1 MRTLAY
7 VFALV
12 ALLLVQTTISN
23 FFCIYGVK
31 PDLPLIF
38 ALCMAMVKGEKAG
51 ALTGFLNGFLEDV
64 LFGRFLGLNTI
75 IKSVTSY
82 IVGYGSRN
90 IYKGPVIITMA
101 LTFVGSVIFNFLFM
115 ILAFLTREVTQPWY
129 SFLSIVIPSALLNMI
144 ISPLIY
150 HGVFKMERFFDFYFD
165 IKY

>member
-7 VFALV
+7 VFTLV
-12 ALLLVQTTISN
+12 ALLLVQTTLSN
-23 FFCIYGVK
+23 ILWIFGVK
-31 PDLPLIF
+31 PDLPLVF

-51 ALTGFLNGFLEDV
+51 ALTGFLNGFLEDI
-64 LFGRFLGLNTI
+64 LFGRFLGLNTL
-75 IKSVTSY
+75 IKSVTAY

-101 LTFVGSVIFNFLFM
+101 LTFIGSFIFNFLFM
-115 ILAFLTREVTQPWY
+115 VFAFLTREAAQSWY
-129 SFLSIVIPSALLNMI
+129 SFFSIVIPSALLNMV